1 MFKADLFIFD
11 TKYSILD
18 FELTIEKDDDDTGL
32 PVSNPYGGK
41 MSITFAST
49 RNDTDLL
56 EAAMASRMMV
66 QGYVRIYRRDGIQKF
81 FDYEFANAYILFFK
95 ESYDATSKNPVTTK
109 IIIAPGILKKEDWIF
124 TNYWN
129 PSNPFIAAAA
139 PISSTDDEELIF
151 DSAHYEDENG
161 QKIEELENGK
171 VYLVINTQN
180 GSGKLLDIDLSSR
193 EHDFKYKGKH
203 LENDILRDISLK
215 GDTTSVLLEVIDE
228 ENTETA

>member
-18 FELTIEKDDDDTGL
+18 FELSIKKDDDDTGL

-41 MSITFAST
+41 MTLTFAST

-66 QGYVRIYRRDGIQKF
+66 RGYIRIYRRDGIQKF

-129 PSNPFIAAAA
+129 PSNPFLAAAAA
-139 PISSTDDEELIF
+139 PISSTDDEGEIIDSYFEDVKGNRIKKPRKNQEIYLIVKT
-151 DSAHYEDENG
+151 EG
-161 QKIEELENGK
+161 M
-171 VYLVINTQN
+171 
-180 GSGKLLDIDLSSR
+180 SGKTIDVDLADDMYNF
-193 EHDFKYKGKH
+193 EYQGEI
-203 LENDILRDISLK
+203 LENDLLENHRVSSDITRVSLK
-215 GDTTSVLLEVIDE
+215 TIKQS
-228 ENTETA
+228 

>member
-18 FELTIEKDDDDTGL
+18 FELTIEKDNDDTGL

-129 PSNPFIAAAA
+129 PSNPYLSAAA
-139 PISSTDDEELIF
+139 PISSTDDEGEIIDSYFEDVKGNRIKKPRKNQEIYLIVKTE
-151 DSAHYEDENG
+151 AMT
-161 QKIEELENGK
+161 GK
-171 VYLVINTQN
+171 SI
-180 GSGKLLDIDLSSR
+180 DIDLSDSNI
-193 EHDFKYKGKH
+193 DFKY
-203 LENDILRDISLK
+203 LEDILPDDQLLDHPVNSDLMRIPL
-215 GDTTSVLLEVIDE
+215 TTIKQR
-228 ENTETA
+228 